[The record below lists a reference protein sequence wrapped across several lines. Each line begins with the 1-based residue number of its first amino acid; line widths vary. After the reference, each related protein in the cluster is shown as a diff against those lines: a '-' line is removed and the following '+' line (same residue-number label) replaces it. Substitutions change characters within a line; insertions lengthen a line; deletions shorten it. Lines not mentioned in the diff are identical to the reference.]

1 MYLKKEEHAM
11 NDDRTYRLGLSDL
24 LEQDLS
30 SYEYY
35 NSLPKEVQ
43 DRIAERDIQSLEEMQ
58 AYVAKL
64 RAAGTL
70 S

>member
-1 MYLKKEEHAM
+1 M

-64 RAAGTL
+64 RAEGTL

>member
-43 DRIAERDIQSLEEMQ
+43 DRIAERDIQSLEEMP

-64 RAAGTL
+64 RAEGTL

>member
-1 MYLKKEEHAM
+1 MHLKKEEHAM

-64 RAAGTL
+64 RAEGAL

>member
-64 RAAGTL
+64 RAEGTL

>member
-43 DRIAERDIQSLEEMQ
+43 DRIAAGLLYTSPSPRD
-58 AYVAKL
+58 
-64 RAAGTL
+64 RG
-70 S
+70 